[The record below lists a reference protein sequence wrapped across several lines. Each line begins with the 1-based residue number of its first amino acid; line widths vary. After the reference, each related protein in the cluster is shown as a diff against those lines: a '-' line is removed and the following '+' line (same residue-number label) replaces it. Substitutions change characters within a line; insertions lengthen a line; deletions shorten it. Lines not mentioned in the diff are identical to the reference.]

1 MSLQLVCM
9 WHAVILDNY
18 NHNNNSPPNE
28 PQDAYQRFTDPGV
41 CQKKDVP
48 KTCQKKSVLILL
60 LRKKVNFSWPHTPP

>member
-9 WHAVILDNY
+9 WHAVILY

-41 CQKKDVP
+41 CPKKKCAKNVFSI
-48 KTCQKKSVLILL
+48 TFLILL
-60 LRKKVNFSWPHTPP
+60 I